1 MTHYNEL
8 TTSKIYDCIQKYTH
22 KKSSGFSIF
31 VKGLAFLIIRYDA
44 FTSITTK
51 NGILEIKLTK
61 KTVNTVEDFVC
72 FDDAHNIMCYA

>member
-1 MTHYNEL
+1 MYSE
-8 TTSKIYDCIQKYTH
+8 IYSY

-31 VKGLAFLIIRYDA
+31 VKSLAFLTIRPDA

-51 NGILEIKLTK
+51 NGIVEMKLTK